1 MKRGIKKNKNK
12 TQTKTNQKIPLL
24 VLLFCL
30 EHGHTWNDQ
39 VDLIDCSRKAKEGKS
54 NQFQTGQAW
63 SRW

>member
-1 MKRGIKKNKNK
+1 MKRGIKKKQKQNK
-12 TQTKTNQKIPLL
+12 TQTKKIPLL

-39 VDLIDCSRKAKEGKS
+39 VDLIDCLRKAKEGKS